1 MIEHAME
8 MQDVLVGLHL
18 WDYLTEDE
26 IEKLYNAQT
35 DVDVDRL
42 VRTYRNKYF
51 DKMYEDY
58 EKENILESDV
68 NEDVKTADIP
78 KAVKSIL
85 LRNKIYTSDDFLDI
99 LMEKGWNSIRGMGES
114 SAKIAIHWAL
124 PNEDVKNYV
133 KKYKTIKSEKI

>member
-1 MIEHAME
+1 MIEHAIE

-18 WDYLTEDE
+18 WDYLTKDE
-26 IEKLYNAQT
+26 IQRLYDAQT
-35 DVDVDRL
+35 DAEVDRL
-42 VRTYRNKYF
+42 GRTYRNKYF

-124 PNEDVKNYV
+124 PDEDLKKFVKQ
-133 KKYKTIKSEKI
+133 YKVIKEDK

>member
-8 MQDVLVGLHL
+8 MQDVLVGLRL
-18 WDYLTEDE
+18 WDYLTKDE
-26 IEKLYNAQT
+26 IQRLYNAQT
-35 DVDVDRL
+35 DAEVDRFG
-42 VRTYRNKYF
+42 RTYRNKYF

-124 PNEDVKNYV
+124 PDEDLKKFVKQ
-133 KKYKTIKSEKI
+133 YKVIKEDK